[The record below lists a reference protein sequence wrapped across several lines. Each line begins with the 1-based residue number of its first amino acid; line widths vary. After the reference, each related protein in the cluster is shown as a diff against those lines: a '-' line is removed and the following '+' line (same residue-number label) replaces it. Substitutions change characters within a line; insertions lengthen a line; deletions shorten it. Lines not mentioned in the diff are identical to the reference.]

1 MKNIKKTF
9 AVKLATMALM
19 AATLAPT
26 CATPVMAA
34 TKNQFVREYQMET
47 ENDTALAL
55 RLRPSTKPL
64 RDKSIIKNGQATTD
78 GIVLAWNG
86 KR

>member
-34 TKNQFVREYQMET
+34 TRNQFVKECQMET
-47 ENDTALAL
+47 ENDNALAITARRRRNSL
-55 RLRPSTKPL
+55 F
-64 RDKSIIKNGQATTD
+64 DKNRRGVMETD
-78 GIVLAWNG
+78 NGIVLAWNG

>member
-26 CATPVMAA
+26 CAAPVMAA
-34 TKNQFVREYQMET
+34 TRNQFVKECQMET
-47 ENDTALAL
+47 GNDNVLAVTK
-55 RLRPSTKPL
+55 RLK
-64 RDKSIIKNGQATTD
+64 IKHQDRLLGQTTTD